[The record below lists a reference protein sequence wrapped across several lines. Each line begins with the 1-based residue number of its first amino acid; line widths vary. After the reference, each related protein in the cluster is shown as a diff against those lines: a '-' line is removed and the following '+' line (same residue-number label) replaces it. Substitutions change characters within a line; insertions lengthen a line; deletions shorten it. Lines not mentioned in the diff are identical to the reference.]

1 MLSPGLDGAPPILQF
16 GTGRFLQAHVDLL
29 VSEAA
34 ETGDALGGITVVQS
48 TDHPASTRRAREL
61 ARAQG
66 FPVVLRGLVGGVPV
80 EMQRTCRSVREALH
94 AAADWPAV
102 RERVRGPVRVIVS
115 NTGDEGW
122 ALSLRD
128 GPALLADAAPAP
140 EAFPARLL
148 VLLHDRWQVAPAAG
162 LTLLPCELVSRNGAV
177 LGDLVVAL
185 ARSWHCPP
193 AFIDWLLGH
202 VVWASSLVDRIVAQA
217 LEPVGAVAEPY
228 ALWAVQA
235 QPGLQLP
242 CRHPA
247 LIVTEDLAR
256 HERLKLFL
264 LNLGHT
270 MLAELWRVLDR
281 APDMTVRQAMEDP
294 ALRQP
299 LEDTWQEEVLPV
311 LAALG
316 QGEEA
321 LVYLDGLRDRLLN
334 PFLEH
339 RLADIAQNHASKK
352 ARRLLP
358 VVELAR
364 RHVPALSQ
372 SRLRTA
378 LRTS

>member
-1 MLSPGLDGAPPILQF
+1 MLSGAMADAAPILQF

-61 ARAQG
+61 ARPDG
-66 FPVVLRGLVGGVPV
+66 FPVLLRGLVHGVPV
-80 EMQRTCRSVREALH
+80 ETRKVCRSVRETLH
-94 AAADWPAV
+94 AAADWQAV
-102 RERVRGPVRVIVS
+102 RDRMRGPVRVVVS
-115 NTGDEGW
+115 NTGDDGW

-128 GPALLADAAPAP
+128 GATLLADTAPAP

-148 VLLHDRWQVAPAAG
+148 VLLHDRWQAAPDAA

-185 ARSWHCPP
+185 ARSWRCPD
-193 AFIDWLLGH
+193 AFIDWLLSH
-202 VVWASSLVDRIVAQA
+202 VVWANSLVDRIVAQA

-235 QPGLQLP
+235 QPRLQLP

-247 LIVTEDLAR
+247 LIVTDDLAR

-270 MLAELWRVLDR
+270 MLAELWRVFDR

-299 LEDTWQEEVLPV
+299 LEDTWQQEVLPV

-316 QGEEA
+316 QVDEA

-364 RHVPALSQ
+364 RHVPALAQ
-372 SRLRTA
+372 PRLRAA

>member
-1 MLSPGLDGAPPILQF
+1 M
-16 GTGRFLQAHVDLL
+16 
-29 VSEAA
+29 
-34 ETGDALGGITVVQS
+34 
-48 TDHPASTRRAREL
+48 
-61 ARAQG
+61 
-66 FPVVLRGLVGGVPV
+66 
-80 EMQRTCRSVREALH
+80 
-94 AAADWPAV
+94 
-102 RERVRGPVRVIVS
+102 
-115 NTGDEGW
+115 
-122 ALSLRD
+122 
-128 GPALLADAAPAP
+128 
-140 EAFPARLL
+140 
-148 VLLHDRWQVAPAAG
+148 
-162 LTLLPCELVSRNGAV
+162 
-177 LGDLVVAL
+177 AL

-193 AFIDWLLGH
+193 AFIDCLLGH

-339 RLADIAQNHASKK
+339 RLADIAQHHASKK

>member
-1 MLSPGLDGAPPILQF
+1 MECPMPPAKVSIQAEPFDLAREVARIEAELSGKAGAVVTFSGLCRNEDGRLAALELEHYPGMAEAEI
-16 GTGRFLQAHVDLL
+16 GRVVAEAEERWPLQA
-29 VSEAA
+29 
-34 ETGDALGGITVVQS
+34 
-48 TDHPASTRRAREL
+48 
-61 ARAQG
+61 
-66 FPVVLRGLVGGVPV
+66 
-80 EMQRTCRSVREALH
+80 
-94 AAADWPAV
+94 
-102 RERVRGPVRVIVS
+102 VRVIVS
-115 NTGDEGW
+115 NTGDDGW

-128 GPALLADAAPAP
+128 GPALLADTAPAP

-148 VLLHDRWQVAPAAG
+148 VLLHDRWQAAPDAE

-235 QPGLQLP
+235 QPRLQLP

-281 APDMTVRQAMEDP
+281 APDMTVRQAMEDH

-299 LEDTWQEEVLPV
+299 LEDTWQEEVVPV

-339 RLADIAQNHASKK
+339 RLADIAQHHASKK

-364 RHVPALSQ
+364 RHVPALAQ
-372 SRLRTA
+372 SRLRAA